1 VCREAL
7 TRVRAKGVRVRL
19 LVPTLLYP
27 VAEEVYREFFHG
39 ARGGLVVEQSYQGQ
53 LYRVLRMFIDVPA
66 GVVSLARPGANPFVP
81 AEVVARLRDLA
92 VALQRVPGDA
102 HHPAE

>member
-7 TRVRAKGVRVRL
+7 ARVRAKGVRVRL
-19 LVPTLLYP
+19 LVPKLLYP
-27 VAEEVYREFFHG
+27 VAEDVYREFFQG

-53 LYRVLRMFIDVPA
+53 LYRVLRMFVDVPP

-81 AEVVARLRDLA
+81 AEVAGRLRELA
-92 VALQRVPGDA
+92 LGLQRASSDYRQS
-102 HHPAE
+102 AE